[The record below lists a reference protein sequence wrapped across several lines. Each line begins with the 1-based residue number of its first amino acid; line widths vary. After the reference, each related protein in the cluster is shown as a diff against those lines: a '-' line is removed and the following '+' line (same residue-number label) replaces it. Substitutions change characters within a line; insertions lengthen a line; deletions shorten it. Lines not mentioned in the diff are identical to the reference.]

1 MFGGFTAL
9 TWDDRVDLSRCP
21 EGNRPKGH
29 LCKKVVIVTSG
40 ADTSSF
46 FGTLIPALKF
56 ETVGDKIEGRVI
68 DKELR
73 QQTDLDTGELQFWN
87 DGRAKMMAVITI
99 LVQEPTEEDDG
110 KRNLFVRGLM
120 QQSFREAVK
129 EAHKPDL
136 MVGDYIS
143 VEFTGE
149 QPPTRKG
156 LNGMKEFKVEV
167 EDQSEPPF

>member
-1 MFGGFTAL
+1 VTAG
-9 TWDDRVDLSRCP
+9 T
-21 EGNRPKGH
+21 
-29 LCKKVVIVTSG
+29 
-40 ADTSSF
+40 DTSSF
-46 FGTLIPALKF
+46 FGTLIPAIKF
-56 ETVGDKIEGRVI
+56 ETIGDKYTGQVI

-87 DGRAKMMAVITI
+87 DGRAKMMAVLT
-99 LVQEPTEEDDG
+99 LQVQDPTEEDDG

-120 QQSFREAVK
+120 QQAFREAVK

-136 MVGDYIS
+136 MVGDYIT

-149 QPPTRKG
+149 QAPARKG

-167 EDQSEPPF
+167 KDQSEPPF